1 MKSSISAA
9 GCLFFLFLFP
19 LVAFFFQILFFLLS
33 FHCFLFDESSTIL
46 HSVKAVFHSCL
57 VMSEAARHNS
67 ERYWYRLISVFCEWY
82 NRLYQQGHVNE
93 MAGKGS
99 HWRQKP
105 CYLSI
110 LCSLSLSVTSVVLV
124 LKANPNLTTTAVHFL
139 LILLLSSCPKGNS
152 VLYILLKDPDIKLGH
167 WEGGRGREG
176 SVNSWVKGSKVY
188 FDTQKSFLW

>member
-1 MKSSISAA
+1 MLALNKCFPSSVTFGLGLLVFQLNYRTLTVLFLQMLTRYEILYFSCWLSFFPFPFSL
-9 GCLFFLFLFP
+9 GCFLFSDT
-19 LVAFFFQILFFLLS
+19 FFLLFS
-33 FHCFLFDESSTIL
+33 LLSVRWELD
-46 HSVKAVFHSCL
+46 HSPFCKSCLSQLSCEL

-82 NRLYQQGHVNE
+82 NRLYRQGHGNE

-124 LKANPNLTTTAVHFL
+124 LKTNPV
-139 LILLLSSCPKGNS
+139 
-152 VLYILLKDPDIKLGH
+152 
-167 WEGGRGREG
+167 
-176 SVNSWVKGSKVY
+176 
-188 FDTQKSFLW
+188 